1 MPKPRQTR
9 STVTAGSGKSTRPGQ
24 SRTVRVPKH
33 DGAEDFHRHTGWRSL
48 LNPLWCYHGF
58 RVAVLVLTCFG
69 VIMVFSSSSVDM
81 VSQGASPWRQ
91 ALNQGVYCV
100 IGLALALLTMHMPC
114 RLYRKLGPAAIGVA
128 MLLQA
133 LTLTPLGI
141 TQYGNTGWI
150 GIEGVFTLQPAEVMK
165 LALCIWMPSALIVA
179 RKRSQER
186 GVLAY
191 LGPGLVYLAC
201 LALVMLGKDMGT
213 GMIIVAIG
221 VVAFLIGGFPLKWM
235 ALGVGVIGAAA
246 AAFVISSP
254 NRLNRVLAA
263 YTACS
268 GTNTQGVCYQSIHA
282 RYAIASGGL
291 LGVGIGNSREKW
303 NYLPAAHNDFIFA
316 IICEE
321 TGFIGGA
328 LVILL
333 FVVIGWC
340 LLAMALQSRNR
351 YASMV
356 LVCVACWLVGQGL
369 VNIAVVVGLLP
380 VMGVPM
386 PFVSAGGS
394 SLIMCLGAAGVAASM
409 MRDNPQ
415 VGAERVTV

>member
-9 STVTAGSGKSTRPGQ
+9 SSASGRAKGT
-24 SRTVRVPKH
+24 PKPQR
-33 DGAEDFHRHTGWRSL
+33 DGAGDFQRYTGWRSM

-58 RVAVLVLTCFG
+58 QVAVLALTCFG
-69 VIMVFSSSSVDM
+69 VIMVLSSSSVDM
-81 VSQGASPWRQ
+81 VSQGASPWAQ
-91 ALNQGVYCV
+91 ALSQGMYCV
-100 IGLALALLTMHMPC
+100 IGLVLAFVAMHVRC
-114 RLYRKLGPAAIGVA
+114 AQYRRLGVVAIGIA
-128 MLLQA
+128 ILLQM

-150 GIEGVFTLQPAEVMK
+150 GIAGVFTLQPAEVMK
-165 LALCIWMPSALIVA
+165 CALCVWLPTALLAA
-179 RKRSQER
+179 RKRY
-186 GVLAY
+186 GHDGLKAY
-191 LGPGLVYLAC
+191 AAPLIVYLLC
-201 LALVMLGKDMGT
+201 LGLVMLGKDMGT

-221 VVAFLIGGFPLKWM
+221 VIAFLVGGFPLKWLFIGIGV
-235 ALGVGVIGAAA
+235 LGLGA

-263 YTACS
+263 YTACTGS
-268 GTNTQGVCYQSIHA
+268 DMQDVCYQSIHA

-333 FVVIGWC
+333 FAVIGWC
-340 LLAMALQSRNR
+340 LIAMALQMRDR

-356 LVCVACWLVGQGL
+356 LICIAFWLVGQGL

-394 SLIMCLGAAGVAASM
+394 SLIMCLMAAGVAM
-409 MRDNPQ
+409 GVMREHPQ
-415 VGAERVTV
+415 VKAERVKA

>member
-1 MPKPRQTR
+1 MPKPKQPR
-9 STVTAGSGKSTRPGQ
+9 STSSGRSRARTGVNRAISGQ
-24 SRTVRVPKH
+24 RDS
-33 DGAEDFHRHTGWRSL
+33 AADFRRYTGWRSL

-91 ALNQGVYCV
+91 ALSQGVYCV
-100 IGLALALLTMHMPC
+100 IGLVLAFLAMHMPC
-114 RLYRKLGPAAIGVA
+114 RLYRRLGIVGIGVA
-128 MLLQA
+128 VLLQS

-165 LALCIWMPSALIVA
+165 LALCIWLPTAMVAARQRYKRDGMKAYALPLV
-179 RKRSQER
+179 
-186 GVLAY
+186 VY
-191 LGPGLVYLAC
+191 LVCFGLV
-201 LALVMLGKDMGT
+201 MMGKDMGT
-213 GMIIVAIG
+213 GMIVAAIG
-221 VVAFLIGGFPLKWM
+221 VIAFLVGGFPMKWM
-235 ALGVGVIGAAA
+235 CIGIAAIGVAA
-246 AAFVISSP
+246 AAFVLSSP

-263 YTACS
+263 YTACT
-268 GTNTQGVCYQSIHA
+268 GDDAQDVCYQAIHA

-340 LLAMALQSRNR
+340 LIVMALQLRDR

-356 LVCVACWLVGQGL
+356 LVCIASWLVGQGL

-394 SLIMCLGAAGVAASM
+394 SLIMCLVAAGAATSM
-409 MRDNPQ
+409 MREHPQ
-415 VGAERVTV
+415 IKAERVKA

>member
-1 MPKPRQTR
+1 MPKPRQIR
-9 STVTAGSGKSTRPGQ
+9 SASSDRSKGTGKPRK
-24 SRTVRVPKH
+24 REA
-33 DGAEDFHRHTGWRSL
+33 AEGFQRYTGWRSL

-58 RVAVLVLTCFG
+58 RVAVLALTCFG

-91 ALNQGVYCV
+91 ALSQGVYCV
-100 IGLALALLTMHMPC
+100 IGLVMAFIAMHVRCPIYR
-114 RLYRKLGPAAIGVA
+114 RLGIAGIGFSMV
-128 MLLQA
+128 LQA

-150 GIEGVFTLQPAEVMK
+150 GIPGVFTLQPAEVMK
-165 LALCIWMPSALIVA
+165 CALCIWLPSAMIAA
-179 RKRSQER
+179 RKRYER
-186 GVLAY
+186 EGVKAY
-191 LGPGLVYLAC
+191 LAPGIVYFVC
-201 LALVMLGKDMGT
+201 LGLVMLGKDMGT

-221 VVAFLIGGFPLKWM
+221 IVAFLIGGFPMKWLLAGM
-235 ALGVGVIGAAA
+235 AVVGAAA
-246 AAFVISSP
+246 AAFVILSP

-263 YTACS
+263 YTACTGS
-268 GTNTQGVCYQSIHA
+268 DAQDVCYQSIHA

-340 LLAMALQSRNR
+340 LIAMALQMRDR

-356 LVCVACWLVGQGL
+356 LICIAAWLVGQGL

-394 SLIMCLGAAGVAASM
+394 SLIMCLAAAGAAVSM
-409 MRDNPQ
+409 MREHPQ
-415 VGAERVTV
+415 VKAERVKA